1 MDRASTEEVRVE
13 RVMRV
18 QVAVAVGLVLAACTP
33 VDPKTEC
40 VRWKVERNRLWQN
53 WGISVPV
60 GLDPIGE
67 KKWVNE
73 FLQRPEKAEQ
83 VRKVDEPY
91 ERVLRTGNVAAFC
104 SELGV
109 YVVQ

>member
-1 MDRASTEEVRVE
+1 MHRQTRRVLIAG
-13 RVMRV
+13 VT
-18 QVAVAVGLVLAACTP
+18 AALLGSCTP

-40 VRWKVERNRLWQN
+40 VRWKVERNRLWKN
-53 WGISVPV
+53 WGVYAPQ
-60 GLDPIGE
+60 GLDLLGRA
-67 KKWVNE
+67 KWEYE
-73 FLQRPEKAEQ
+73 FIQRPDKAEQ

-91 ERVLRTGNVAAFC
+91 ERVLRTKNVAAFC

>member
-1 MDRASTEEVRVE
+1 MDRASVEEVGVE
-13 RVMRV
+13 GVMRV

-33 VDPKTEC
+33 VDSKTEC

-53 WGISVPV
+53 WGVYAPQ
-60 GLDPIGE
+60 GLDLLGRA
-67 KKWVNE
+67 KWE
-73 FLQRPEKAEQ
+73 YDFLQRPEKAEQ